1 VKQILT
7 ALLLL
12 TATTLS
18 AQISEGYVRY
28 SMQLEGA
35 GEGLG
40 GAMAQSSG
48 LMIHFKKDKALS
60 EMTTPIYNMKM
71 LTDSKGGL
79 MLMDAGGQKSF
90 TRTPPQSASKNKAQ
104 VTVVN
109 GKEQKNIAGYPC
121 RKADITLSGAAGKG
135 GKSTQVTVWY
145 TDKIKKPVSLNGIL
159 TKEIMDNLNGFP
171 LQVETDQGAMKTKMT
186 AVEVSVKPV
195 ADAVFNLS
203 TAGYT
208 ERKPGSGFPR
218 PNQ

>member
-1 VKQILT
+1 MKQILT

-12 TATTLS
+12 TATTLF

-48 LMIHFKKDKALS
+48 ITIHFKKDKALS
-60 EMTTPIYNMKM
+60 EMTTPIYSMKM

-79 MLMDAGGQKSF
+79 MLMDAGSQKSF
-90 TRTPPQSASKNKAQ
+90 TRTPPAAASKSKSQ
-104 VTVVN
+104 PTVVL

-121 RKADITLSGAAGKG
+121 RKADITLPAAGNPRGNVTKL
-135 GKSTQVTVWY
+135 TVWY
-145 TDKIKKPVSLNGIL
+145 TEKIKKPISLSGVL
-159 TKEIMDNLNGFP
+159 TKEIMESITGFP

-186 AVEVSVKPV
+186 AVEVSTKPV
-195 ADAVFNLS
+195 PDAVFNLS
-203 TAGYT
+203 TTGYT
-208 ERKPGSGFPR
+208 ERKPGQR